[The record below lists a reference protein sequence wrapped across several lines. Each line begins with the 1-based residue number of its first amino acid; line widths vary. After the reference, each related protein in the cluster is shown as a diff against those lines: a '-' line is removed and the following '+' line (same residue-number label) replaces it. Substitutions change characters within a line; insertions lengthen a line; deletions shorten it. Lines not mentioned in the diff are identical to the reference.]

1 MKKNHIYA
9 AWILLAVFSVF
20 LTGCGEKSYL
30 ETEEEAVF
38 HTEADTET
46 EEEVSPPSAAFVYVC
61 GEVVRPGV
69 YEVTP
74 ESRVYEVI
82 DLAGGLTDEAD
93 PAAVNQAETVFDGMM
108 IEIPSEGS
116 PMDAPAEE
124 KDGRVNINT
133 ASREE
138 LLTLPG
144 IGESK
149 ADSII
154 AYREEYGRF
163 QDPADLMQIP
173 GIKEGVFGKLKDKIK
188 V

>member
-1 MKKNHIYA
+1 MLGLLF
-9 AWILLAVFSVF
+9 LLALLLS
-20 LTGCGEKSYL
+20 GCSEKSYL
-30 ETEEEAVF
+30 DTEEESAYF
-38 HTEADTET
+38 TEEDTEAEPEAATEGT
-46 EEEVSPPSAAFVYVC
+46 AYVYVC
-61 GEVVRPGV
+61 GEVIRPGV
-69 YEVTP
+69 YEVAA

-82 DLAGGLTDEAD
+82 DLAGGLTDDAD

-108 IEIPSEGS
+108 IEIPGTMGDE
-116 PMDAPAEE
+116 MIPAAE
-124 KDGRVNINT
+124 KDGRININT

-154 AYREEYGRF
+154 SYRDEHGRF

-173 GIKEGVFGKLKDKIK
+173 GIKEGVFGKLKDKIR